1 MTEMP
6 GICCVDRQ
14 DALTETMTGARGETA
29 IVLGWDGA
37 HYVQD
42 TGDHIR
48 FCPWS
53 GTSLANRIAPDGLS
67 FDILEF
73 HSTSIM
79 GDLQQA
85 SVAFTNGYEIRV
97 NSDMASTGWEFSILK
112 DDRLCGTLPHLDDRE
127 IYRAITEEEITELM
141 QVVAELP

>member
-6 GICCVDRQ
+6 EICCVDLQ
-14 DALTETMTGARGETA
+14 DALTETTTGVRGETA
-29 IVLGWDGA
+29 IVLGRDGA
-37 HYVQD
+37 HYVKD
-42 TGDHIR
+42 TGDSIR
-48 FCPWS
+48 FCPWC
-53 GTSLANRIAPDGLS
+53 GTSLANRIAPDKLS

-85 SVAFTNGYEIRV
+85 SVAFTNSYEIRV

-112 DDRLCGTLPHLDDRE
+112 DDRLCGTLPRLDDRE
-127 IYRAITEEEITELM
+127 IYRAITEEEVTELM